1 MEKISNIIFL
11 ILLGLILSTYD
22 VFGQE
27 INKKKYTHDLDSIWS
42 TNTTI
47 RNISANGNWI
57 ETSESFLGKNI
68 IRLIHSSTSKTI
80 ERKNTK
86 KSLFS
91 NNEHFAILL
100 SESKLEIIDLRNSK
114 SFLVLNKPIKKV
126 EFDATNQQLAYLTTD
141 DVLT

>member
-47 RNISANGNWI
+47 NNISTNGNWI

-68 IRLIHSSTSKTI
+68 IRLFHPSTSNVI
-80 ERKNTK
+80 ERKNTNKQKKEKKGKYKNK
-86 KSLFS
+86 KSCGFLFT
-91 NNEHFAILL
+91 
-100 SESKLEIIDLRNSK
+100 
-114 SFLVLNKPIKKV
+114 IK
-126 EFDATNQQLAYLTTD
+126 TLTEKN
-141 DVLT
+141 

>member
-1 MEKISNIIFL
+1 MGFV
-11 ILLGLILSTYD
+11 LSTYN

-47 RNISANGNWI
+47 RNISANANWI
-57 ETSESFLGKNI
+57 ETSEFFSRKNI
-68 IRLIHSSTSKTI
+68 VRLFHPSTSNVI
-80 ERKNTK
+80 ERENIK

-114 SFLVLNKPIKKV
+114 SFLVLNKPIRKV
-126 EFDATNQQLAYLTTD
+126 EFDTTNQQLAYLTTD